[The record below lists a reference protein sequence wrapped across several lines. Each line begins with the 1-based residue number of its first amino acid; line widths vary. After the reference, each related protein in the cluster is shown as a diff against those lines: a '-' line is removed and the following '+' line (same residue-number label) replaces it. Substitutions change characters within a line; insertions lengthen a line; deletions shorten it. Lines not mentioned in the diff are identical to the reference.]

1 MVFSIMANAYK
12 NKKVDLTSTA
22 LTTLYTVPSET
33 TAIIKS
39 ILVSDD
45 ATAGDSIDVTLV
57 DTSSAIFS
65 LFNNKVIS
73 SDGTSE
79 LLTAPLVAQEGEI
92 IKVRATTADRLHVV
106 MSLLEMTRA

>member
-1 MVFSIMANAYK
+1 MANAYK

-22 LTTLYTVPSET
+22 LTTLYTVPAET

-57 DTSSAIFS
+57 DSSAAIFS

-79 LLTAPLVAQEGEI
+79 LLTAPLVAEESEI

-106 MSLLEMTRA
+106 MSVLEITRA

>member
-1 MVFSIMANAYK
+1 MANAYK

-79 LLTAPLVAQEGEI
+79 LLTAPLVAEEGEI

-106 MSLLEMTRA
+106 ISLLEITRT

>member
-1 MVFSIMANAYK
+1 MANAYK
-12 NKKVDLTSTA
+12 NKKVDLTTTN
-22 LTTLYTVPSET
+22 LTTLYTVPAET

-57 DTSSAIFS
+57 DASAAIFS

-73 SDGTSE
+73 ADGTSE
-79 LLTAPLVAQEGEI
+79 LLTAPLVAQESEI

-106 MSLLEMTRA
+106 MSVLQITRA

>member
-1 MVFSIMANAYK
+1 MSNAFV
-12 NKKVDLTSTA
+12 NKKVDLTTTN

-57 DTSSAIFS
+57 DASAAIFS

-79 LLTAPLVAQEGEI
+79 LLTAPLVAQESEI

-106 MSLLEMTRA
+106 MSVLEITRA

>member
-1 MVFSIMANAYK
+1 MANAYK
-12 NKKVDLTSTA
+12 NKKVDLTTTN

-57 DTSSAIFS
+57 DASAAIFS
-65 LFNNKVIS
+65 LFNNKVIA
-73 SDGTSE
+73 SDTTVE
-79 LLTAPLVAQEGEI
+79 LLTAPLVAEEGEV

>member
-1 MVFSIMANAYK
+1 MANAYK
-12 NKKVDLTSTA
+12 NKKVDLTSTD

-33 TAIIKS
+33 TAVIKS

-45 ATAGDSIDVTLV
+45 STSGDSIDVTLV
-57 DTSSAIFS
+57 DSSAAIFS

-73 SDGTSE
+73 SDSTSE
-79 LLTAPLVAQEGEI
+79 LLTAPLVAEESEI

-106 MSLLEMTRA
+106 MSLLEITRA